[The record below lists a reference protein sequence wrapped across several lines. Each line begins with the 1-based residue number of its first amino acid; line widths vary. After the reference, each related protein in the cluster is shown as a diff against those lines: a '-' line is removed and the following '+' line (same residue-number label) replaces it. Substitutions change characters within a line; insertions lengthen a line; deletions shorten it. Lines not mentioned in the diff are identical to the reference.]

1 MSARVDFSP
10 SSNGFFNTNV
20 TINRTFPAI
29 LNGHMTETEWKTF
42 CDRIDEV
49 LVKVGPLQ
57 QRMILMFVGIGFVMV
72 GGFVA
77 IGVLMSSG
85 AFFANPALFPVLGF
99 GSVFLFACCGF
110 GSVCFTAQQGRVI
123 ETDLEKVC
131 NEESARR
138 PNVSIHVRV
147 RFLYKSV

>member
-10 SSNGFFNTNV
+10 SGYGLCNANV
-20 TINRTFPAI
+20 TINRACPAI

-42 CDRIDEV
+42 CDRVDEV
-49 LVKVGPLQ
+49 LAKVGPLQ
-57 QRMILMFVGIGFVMV
+57 QRMVLMFAASGFVMM
-72 GGFVA
+72 GGFIA

-85 AFFANPALFPVLGF
+85 AFFANPAIFPVIGF
-99 GSVFLFACCGF
+99 GSVFLFGCCGF
-110 GSVCFTAQQGRVI
+110 GSIIFTAQQGRAI
-123 ETDLEKVC
+123 EVDLEKVC

-147 RFLYKSV
+147 RFYLRG